1 MVKWFKYTW
10 VCLGECNALIEY
22 TMKSGHSP
30 IEYIKESDYTPDD
43 LNIKCLCG
51 STTTL
56 ISVEDSTV
64 E

>member
-22 TMKSGHSP
+22 TMRSG
-30 IEYIKESDYTPDD
+30 YTPNDS
-43 LNIKCLCG
+43 NIKCLCG